1 MTSPLPGVAWEDL
14 AVLLAASE
22 HRSLNRAA
30 RALRIG
36 QSTAS
41 RRLARLEAE
50 LGARLFDRT
59 PDGLRPT
66 ALAGELLPHARL
78 IEGHMADITRL
89 AEGREAA
96 PEGRVRLAVP
106 DGFGT
111 AWLVPRLPAFF
122 ARWPD
127 VQLDLSMDHAVAD
140 LVRREADLALR
151 FVRPRAPDLVFQRV
165 GHLAM
170 GAYARPE
177 LAARPPG
184 TLRWIHLHDPELRF
198 AETRWL
204 RTQLRP
210 ACTMAVSQ
218 WQAMFTA
225 VCGGL
230 GGAVLS
236 PVVAEPAGLV
246 SVLADQP
253 PPPGR
258 DLYLVVHRAL
268 RHVPRVRVVFE
279 WLREQ
284 ATTSFSETCA
294 PHAAGAVP
302 DPTAV

>member
-1 MTSPLPGVAWEDL
+1 VTTPLPGVAWDDL
-14 AVLLAASE
+14 AVLLAATE

-30 RALRIG
+30 RALGIG

-41 RRLARLEAE
+41 RRLARLEGE

-106 DGFGT
+106 DGFAS
-111 AWLVPRLPAFF
+111 AWLIPRLPGFF
-122 ARWPD
+122 ARWPA
-127 VQLDLSMDHAVAD
+127 VELDLSMDHAVAD

-170 GAYARPE
+170 GAFARPE
-177 LAARPPG
+177 LAACPPG
-184 TLRWIHLHDPELRF
+184 ELRWIHLHDPELRF
-198 AETRWL
+198 TETRWL
-204 RTQLRP
+204 RTQVRP
-210 ACTMAVSQ
+210 ERTMGVSQ

-225 VCGGL
+225 ACTGL
-230 GGAVLS
+230 GAAVLS

-246 SVLADQP
+246 SVLGDRP

-258 DLYLVVHRAL
+258 DLFLVVHRAL
-268 RHVPRVRVVFE
+268 RHVPRIRVVFE
-279 WLREQ
+279 WLRGQ
-284 ATTSFSETCA
+284 LDTGA
-294 PHAAGAVP
+294 PGAAAPSSPTQDSGA
-302 DPTAV
+302 ARG